1 MDQVAAMRSFR
12 KVLELGSFS
21 AAARQLGLSKAAVSK
36 QVSELE
42 AYLGATLIHRTTRR
56 LHPTDAGQAYFES
69 AVALLDELE
78 AADAAVRHLQSEPAG
93 TLRVSVPSAFGQMC
107 LSAMLSEL
115 GRRHPKLTV
124 SVEASDRLVDLV
136 EEGFDAAIRIR
147 ATLPD
152 STLIAKR
159 IRQIPIHVVAAPS
172 YLKAHGTP
180 QKPEDLAR
188 HNCFIYTLSSRPFEW
203 SFNGPSGS
211 KGGGSKGGGS
221 KGGGSRQVKVHG
233 TIHANHGHL
242 LLEPLRDGEG
252 IAMLPEF
259 LLAQDLEKG
268 TIVPILTKFP
278 ADPLTLFVVYPPSRH
293 SSPKIRALVDIVGEW
308 FAPNQTWETAMAKPA
323 ARRRAATRDPKDAR
337 GERNLHGA

>member
-36 QVSELE
+36 QISELE
-42 AYLGATLIHRTTRR
+42 SYLGATLIHRTTRR

-69 AVALLDELE
+69 AVGLLDELE

-93 TLRVSVPSAFGQMC
+93 TLRVSVPSAFGQVC

-115 GRRHPKLTV
+115 NRRHPKLTV
-124 SVEASDRLVDLV
+124 AVEATDRLVDLV

-188 HNCFIYTLSSRPFEW
+188 HNCFVYTLSNRPFEW
-203 SFNGPSGS
+203 SFKGRGES
-211 KGGGSKGGGS
+211 KGG
-221 KGGGSRQVKVHG
+221 QVKVHG
-233 TIHANHGHL
+233 TLHANHGHL

-259 LLAQDLEKG
+259 LLSQDLEKG
-268 TIVPILTKFP
+268 TLVPILTKFP

-308 FAPNQTWETAMAKPA
+308 FAPNQTWETAMERPI
-323 ARRRAATRDPKDAR
+323 ARRRAAVGAK
-337 GERNLHGA
+337 ERNLHGA

>member
-1 MDQVAAMRSFR
+1 MDQVSAMRSFR

-36 QVSELE
+36 QISELE

-69 AVALLDELE
+69 AVGLLDELE

-93 TLRVSVPSAFGQMC
+93 TLRISVPSAFAQNC
-107 LSAMLSEL
+107 LSAMLAEL

-124 SVEASDRLVDLV
+124 AVEATDRLVDLV

-180 QKPEDLAR
+180 QKPEDLSR
-188 HNCFIYTLSSRPFEW
+188 HNCFIYSLSSRPFEW
-203 SFNGPSGS
+203 RFKGQGSGS
-211 KGGGSKGGGS
+211 
-221 KGGGSRQVKVHG
+221 RHVKVHG
-233 TIHANHGHL
+233 TIHVNHGHL
-242 LLEPLRDGEG
+242 LLEPLRDGAG

-259 LLAQDLEKG
+259 LLSQDLEKG

-278 ADPLTLFVVYPPSRH
+278 VDPVTLFVVYPPSRH

-308 FAPNQTWETAMAKPA
+308 FAPNQTWETAMAKPI
-323 ARRRAATRDPKDAR
+323 ARRRAATREAKA
-337 GERNLHGA
+337 HVA

>member
-36 QVSELE
+36 QISELE

-69 AVALLDELE
+69 AVGLLDELE

-93 TLRVSVPSAFGQMC
+93 TLRVSVPSAFGQVC

-124 SVEASDRLVDLV
+124 SVEATDRLVDLV

-172 YLKAHGTP
+172 YLKKHGTP
-180 QKPEDLAR
+180 QKPDDLSR

-203 SFNGPSGS
+203 TFKASNA
-211 KGGGSKGGGS
+211 
-221 KGGGSRQVKVHG
+221 GGSRQVKVHG
-233 TIHANHGHL
+233 TLHANHGHL

-268 TIVPILTKFP
+268 TIVPLLTKFP
-278 ADPLTLFVVYPPSRH
+278 VDPLTLFVVYPPSRH

-308 FAPNQTWETAMAKPA
+308 FAPNQTWETAMEKPA
-323 ARRRAATRDPKDAR
+323 ARRRAALRDLKDSKR
-337 GERNLHGA
+337 ERNLHGA

>member
-69 AVALLDELE
+69 ATALLDELE

-93 TLRVSVPSAFGQMC
+93 TLRVSVPSAFGQIC
-107 LSAMLSEL
+107 LSAMLAEL
-115 GRRHPKLTV
+115 NRRHPKLTV
-124 SVEASDRLVDLV
+124 AVEATDRLVDLV

-147 ATLPD
+147 ASLPD

-159 IRQIPIHVVAAPS
+159 IRQIPIHVVAAPR
-172 YLKAHGTP
+172 YLKANGTP

-203 SFNGPSGS
+203 SF
-211 KGGGSKGGGS
+211 K
-221 KGGGSRQVKVHG
+221 GSRQVKVKG
-233 TIHANHGHL
+233 TIQANHGHL
-242 LLEPLRDGEG
+242 LLEPLREGLG

-259 LLAQDLEKG
+259 LLSQDLEKG
-268 TIVPILTKFP
+268 SIVPILTRFP
-278 ADPLTLFVVYPPSRH
+278 VDPLTLFVVYPPSRH
-293 SSPKIRALVDIVGEW
+293 SSPKIRALVDIVAEW
-308 FAPNQTWETAMAKPA
+308 FAANQNWDPALGKASPRRPVA
-323 ARRRAATRDPKDAR
+323 AREK
-337 GERNLHGA
+337 

>member
-69 AVALLDELE
+69 AVGLLDELE
-78 AADAAVRHLQSEPAG
+78 VADAAVRHLQSEPAG
-93 TLRVSVPSAFGQMC
+93 TLRISVPSAFGQVC

-115 GRRHPKLTV
+115 SRRHPKLTAA
-124 SVEASDRLVDLV
+124 VEATDRLVDLV

-159 IRQIPIHVVAAPS
+159 IRQIPIHVVAAPR

-180 QKPEDLAR
+180 QKPDDLTR

-203 SFNGPSGS
+203 TFKGSGGV
-211 KGGGSKGGGS
+211 K
-221 KGGGSRQVKVHG
+221 QVKVRG
-233 TIHANHGHL
+233 NLHANHGHL

-259 LLAQDLEKG
+259 LLSQDLEKG
-268 TIVPILTKFP
+268 TLVPILTKFP

-308 FAPNQTWETAMAKPA
+308 FAPEQTWETAMQKPSP
-323 ARRRAATRDPKDAR
+323 RRRAVSRDK
-337 GERNLHGA
+337 ERNLHGA

>member
-1 MDQVAAMRSFR
+1 
-12 KVLELGSFS
+12 
-21 AAARQLGLSKAAVSK
+21 
-36 QVSELE
+36 
-42 AYLGATLIHRTTRR
+42 
-56 LHPTDAGQAYFES
+56 
-69 AVALLDELE
+69 
-78 AADAAVRHLQSEPAG
+78 
-93 TLRVSVPSAFGQMC
+93 
-107 LSAMLSEL
+107 MLSEL

-124 SVEASDRLVDLV
+124 SVEATDRLVDLV
-136 EEGFDAAIRIR
+136 EEGFDAALRIR

-180 QKPEDLAR
+180 QKPEDLSR

-203 SFNGPSGS
+203 SF
-211 KGGGSKGGGS
+211 KGA
-221 KGGGSRQVKVHG
+221 RHVKVHG

-259 LLAQDLEKG
+259 LLSQDLEKK

-278 ADPLTLFVVYPPSRH
+278 VDPLSLFVVYPPSRH
-293 SSPKIRALVDIVGEW
+293 SSPKIRALVDLVGEW
-308 FAPNQTWETAMAKPA
+308 FAPSQTWETAMEKPV
-323 ARRRAATRDPKDAR
+323 ARRRAASRATRTGA
-337 GERNLHGA
+337 GERNVLGA

>member
-69 AVALLDELE
+69 AVGLLDELE

-93 TLRVSVPSAFGQMC
+93 TLRISVPSAFGQVC
-107 LSAMLSEL
+107 LSAMFSEMS
-115 GRRHPKLTV
+115 RRYPKLTAA
-124 SVEASDRLVDLV
+124 VEATDRLVDLV
-136 EEGFDAAIRIR
+136 EEGFDAALRIR

-159 IRQIPIHVVAAPS
+159 IRQIPIHVVASPR

-180 QKPEDLAR
+180 HKPEDLTR

-203 SFNGPSGS
+203 SFKGP
-211 KGGGSKGGGS
+211 GGAK
-221 KGGGSRQVKVHG
+221 QVKVRG
-233 TIHANHGHL
+233 NLHANHGHL

-259 LLAQDLEKG
+259 LLSQDLEKG
-268 TIVPILTKFP
+268 TLVPILTKYP

-308 FAPNQTWETAMAKPA
+308 FAPSQTWETAMEKPT
-323 ARRRAATRDPKDAR
+323 RKRAASSRDK
-337 GERNLHGA
+337 ERNLHGA

>member
-1 MDQVAAMRSFR
+1 MDQVGAMRSFR

-42 AYLGATLIHRTTRR
+42 SYLGATLIHRTTRR

-69 AVALLDELE
+69 AVGLLDELE

-93 TLRVSVPSAFGQMC
+93 TLRVSVPSAFGQVC

-124 SVEASDRLVDLV
+124 AVEATDRLVDLV

-180 QKPEDLAR
+180 QKPEDLSR

-203 SFNGPSGS
+203 SFKTPGNGGV
-211 KGGGSKGGGS
+211 
-221 KGGGSRQVKVHG
+221 RHVKVRG
-233 TIHANHGHL
+233 TIQANHGHL
-242 LLEPLRDGEG
+242 LLEPLRDGAG

-259 LLAQDLEKG
+259 LLSQDLEKE

-278 ADPLTLFVVYPPSRH
+278 VDPLTLFVVYPPSRH

-308 FAPNQTWETAMAKPA
+308 FAPNQTWETAMAKPT
-323 ARRRAATRDPKDAR
+323 ARRRAATREAKV
-337 GERNLHGA
+337 HGA

>member
-69 AVALLDELE
+69 ATALLDELE

-93 TLRVSVPSAFGQMC
+93 TLRVSVPSAFGQVC

-124 SVEASDRLVDLV
+124 SVEATDRLVDLV

-203 SFNGPSGS
+203 SF
-211 KGGGSKGGGS
+211 K
-221 KGGGSRQVKVHG
+221 GSRQVKVRG

-308 FAPNQTWETAMAKPA
+308 FAPNQTWETAMEKPA
-323 ARRRAATRDPKDAR
+323 ARRRAALKLR
-337 GERNLHGA
+337 ERNLHGA

>member
-69 AVALLDELE
+69 AVGLLDELE
-78 AADAAVRHLQSEPAG
+78 VADAAVRHLQSEPAG
-93 TLRVSVPSAFGQMC
+93 TLRVSVPSAFGQVC

-124 SVEASDRLVDLV
+124 SVEATDRLVDLV

-172 YLKAHGTP
+172 YLKVHGTP

-203 SFNGPSGS
+203 SFKGS
-211 KGGGSKGGGS
+211 GGS
-221 KGGGSRQVKVHG
+221 KGGGSRQVKVQG

-308 FAPNQTWETAMAKPA
+308 FAQNQTWETAMAKPA
-323 ARRRAATRDPKDAR
+323 ARRRATLRDK
-337 GERNLHGA
+337 ERNLYGA

>member
-1 MDQVAAMRSFR
+1 MDQVSAMRSFR

-36 QVSELE
+36 QISELE

-56 LHPTDAGQAYFES
+56 LHPTAAGQAYFES
-69 AVALLDELE
+69 AVGLLDELE

-93 TLRVSVPSAFGQMC
+93 TLRISVPSAFAQNC
-107 LSAMLSEL
+107 LSAMLAEL

-124 SVEASDRLVDLV
+124 AVEATDRLVDLV

-180 QKPEDLAR
+180 QKPEDLSR
-188 HNCFIYTLSSRPFEW
+188 HNCFIYSLSSRPFEW
-203 SFNGPSGS
+203 RFKGQGSGS
-211 KGGGSKGGGS
+211 
-221 KGGGSRQVKVHG
+221 RHVKVHG
-233 TIHANHGHL
+233 TIHVNHGHL
-242 LLEPLRDGEG
+242 LLEPLRDGAG

-259 LLAQDLEKG
+259 LLSQDLEKG

-278 ADPLTLFVVYPPSRH
+278 VDPVTLFVVYPPSRH

-308 FAPNQTWETAMAKPA
+308 FAPNQTWETAMAKPI
-323 ARRRAATRDPKDAR
+323 ARRRAATREAKA
-337 GERNLHGA
+337 HVA

>member
-1 MDQVAAMRSFR
+1 MDQIAAMRSFR

-78 AADAAVRHLQSEPAG
+78 TADAAVRHLQSEPAG
-93 TLRVSVPSAFGQMC
+93 TLRVSVPSAFGQVC

-115 GRRHPKLTV
+115 GRRYPKLTV

-147 ATLPD
+147 ASLPD

-159 IRQIPIHVVAAPS
+159 IRQIPIHVVAAPR

-180 QKPEDLAR
+180 QKPEDLSR

-203 SFNGPSGS
+203 RF
-211 KGGGSKGGGS
+211 KGA
-221 KGGGSRQVKVHG
+221 RHVKVRG

-259 LLAQDLEKG
+259 LLSQDLEKG
-268 TIVPILTKFP
+268 TIVPILAKFP

-308 FAPNQTWETAMAKPA
+308 FAPNLTWETAMASPT
-323 ARRRAATRDPKDAR
+323 ARRRASLRGSRTGL

>member
-69 AVALLDELE
+69 AVGLLDELE

-93 TLRVSVPSAFGQMC
+93 TLRISVPSAFAQLC
-107 LSAMLSEL
+107 LSAMLAEL

-124 SVEASDRLVDLV
+124 SVEATDRLVDLV

-203 SFNGPSGS
+203 SFKGP
-211 KGGGSKGGGS
+211 GGAKAGGL
-221 KGGGSRQVKVHG
+221 RQVKVRG

-242 LLEPLRDGEG
+242 MLEPLRQGLG
-252 IAMLPEF
+252 IATLPEF
-259 LLAQDLEKG
+259 ILAEDLKKG
-268 TIVPILTKFP
+268 TVVPILTKFP

-308 FAPNQTWETAMAKPA
+308 FAPNQTWETAMEKPA
-323 ARRRAATRDPKDAR
+323 ARRRAATRER
-337 GERNLHGA
+337 ERNVHGA

>member
-1 MDQVAAMRSFR
+1 MDQVGAMRSFR

-42 AYLGATLIHRTTRR
+42 SYLGATLIHRTTRR

-69 AVALLDELE
+69 AVGLLDELE

-93 TLRVSVPSAFGQMC
+93 TLRVSVPSAFGQVC

-124 SVEASDRLVDLV
+124 AVEATDRLVDLV

-180 QKPEDLAR
+180 QKPEDLSR

-203 SFNGPSGS
+203 SFKAHGSG
-211 KGGGSKGGGS
+211 GV
-221 KGGGSRQVKVHG
+221 RHVKVRG
-233 TIHANHGHL
+233 TIQANHGHL
-242 LLEPLRDGEG
+242 LLEPLRDGAG

-259 LLAQDLEKG
+259 LLSQDLEKG

-278 ADPLTLFVVYPPSRH
+278 VDLLTLFVVYPPSRH

-308 FAPNQTWETAMAKPA
+308 FAPNQTWETAMAKPT
-323 ARRRAATRDPKDAR
+323 ARRRAATREAKV
-337 GERNLHGA
+337 HGA

>member
-69 AVALLDELE
+69 AVGLLDELE

-93 TLRVSVPSAFGQMC
+93 TLRVSVPSAFGQVC

-115 GRRHPKLTV
+115 GRRYPKLTV
-124 SVEASDRLVDLV
+124 SVEATDRLVDLV

-180 QKPEDLAR
+180 QKPEDLSR

-203 SFNGPSGS
+203 SFKASNA
-211 KGGGSKGGGS
+211 GGA
-221 KGGGSRQVKVHG
+221 RHVKVRG

-259 LLAQDLEKG
+259 LLSQDLEKG
-268 TIVPILTKFP
+268 TIVPLLTKFP

-308 FAPNQTWETAMAKPA
+308 FAPNQTWETAMEKPI
-323 ARRRAATRDPKDAR
+323 ARRRAAASASRAGA

>member
-69 AVALLDELE
+69 AVGLLDELE

-93 TLRVSVPSAFGQMC
+93 TLRVSVPSAFGQVC

-147 ATLPD
+147 ASLPD

-159 IRQIPIHVVAAPS
+159 IRQIPIHVVAAPR

-180 QKPEDLAR
+180 QKPEDLSR

-203 SFNGPSGS
+203 SF
-211 KGGGSKGGGS
+211 KGRGGSKGGH
-221 KGGGSRQVKVHG
+221 VKVRG

-259 LLAQDLEKG
+259 LLSQDLEKG
-268 TIVPILTKFP
+268 TLVPILTKFP

-323 ARRRAATRDPKDAR
+323 ARRGAAPHAAR
-337 GERNLHGA
+337 TGAGERNLHGA

>member
-1 MDQVAAMRSFR
+1 MDQVGAMRSFR

-42 AYLGATLIHRTTRR
+42 SYLGATLIHRTTRR

-69 AVALLDELE
+69 AVGLLDELE

-93 TLRVSVPSAFGQMC
+93 TLRVSVPSAFGQVC

-124 SVEASDRLVDLV
+124 AVEATDRLVDLV

-159 IRQIPIHVVAAPS
+159 IRQIPIHVVAAPR

-180 QKPEDLAR
+180 QKPEDLSR

-203 SFNGPSGS
+203 SFKGPGSG
-211 KGGGSKGGGS
+211 GV
-221 KGGGSRQVKVHG
+221 RHVKVRG
-233 TIHANHGHL
+233 TIQVNHGHL

-259 LLAQDLEKG
+259 LLSQDLEKG

-278 ADPLTLFVVYPPSRH
+278 VDPLTLFVVYPPSRH

-308 FAPNQTWETAMAKPA
+308 FAPNQTWETAMAKPT
-323 ARRRAATRDPKDAR
+323 ARRRAATREAKV
-337 GERNLHGA
+337 HGA

>member
-69 AVALLDELE
+69 TVALLDELE
-78 AADAAVRHLQSEPAG
+78 SADAAVRHLQSEPAG
-93 TLRVSVPSAFGQMC
+93 TLRVSVPSAFGQIC
-107 LSAMLSEL
+107 LSAMLAEL
-115 GRRHPKLTV
+115 GRRHPKLTA
-124 SVEASDRLVDLV
+124 SVEATDRLVDLV

-159 IRQIPIHVVAAPS
+159 IRQIPIHCVAAPG

-180 QKPEDLAR
+180 QKPEELTR
-188 HNCFIYTLSSRPFEW
+188 HNCFIYTLSNRPFEW
-203 SFNGPSGS
+203 SFKTPNGT
-211 KGGGSKGGGS
+211 
-221 KGGGSRQVKVHG
+221 RQVKVKG

-259 LLAQDLEKG
+259 LISQDLEKG
-268 TIVPILTKFP
+268 SIVPILTKFP
-278 ADPLTLFVVYPPSRH
+278 VDPLTLFVVYPPSRH

-308 FAPNQTWETAMAKPA
+308 FAANPKWA
-323 ARRRAATRDPKDAR
+323 AATDAATVKRR
-337 GERNLHGA
+337 GAIRNRERENLHGA

>member
-42 AYLGATLIHRTTRR
+42 SYLGATLIHRTTRR

-78 AADAAVRHLQSEPAG
+78 AADAAVRHLQSEPSG
-93 TLRVSVPSAFGQMC
+93 TLRVSVPSAFGQVC

-159 IRQIPIHVVAAPS
+159 IRQIPIHVVAAPG

-180 QKPEDLAR
+180 QKPDDLSR

-203 SFNGPSGS
+203 SFRGT
-211 KGGGSKGGGS
+211 
-221 KGGGSRQVKVHG
+221 GGSRQVKVRG

-268 TIVPILTKFP
+268 TLVPILTKFP

-308 FAPNQTWETAMAKPA
+308 FAPKQTWETAMAKPA
-323 ARRRAATRDPKDAR
+323 ARRRAALRDPKDSTR
-337 GERNLHGA
+337 ERNPHGA

>member
-1 MDQVAAMRSFR
+1 LDQVAAMRSFR

-69 AVALLDELE
+69 AVSLLDELE
-78 AADAAVRHLQSEPAG
+78 VADAAVRHLQSEPAG
-93 TLRVSVPSAFGQMC
+93 TLRVSVPSAFGQVC

-115 GRRHPKLTV
+115 GRRYPKLTA
-124 SVEASDRLVDLV
+124 SVEATDRLVDLV

-159 IRQIPIHVVAAPS
+159 IRQIPIHVVAAPG

-180 QKPEDLAR
+180 QKPEDLSR
-188 HNCFIYTLSSRPFEW
+188 HNCFVYTLSSRPFEW
-203 SFNGPSGS
+203 SF
-211 KGGGSKGGGS
+211 KGA
-221 KGGGSRQVKVHG
+221 RQVKVRG

-268 TIVPILTKFP
+268 TLVPILTKFP
-278 ADPLTLFVVYPPSRH
+278 VDPLTLFVVYPPSRH
-293 SSPKIRALVDIVGEW
+293 SSPKIRALVDLVGEW
-308 FAPNQTWETAMAKPA
+308 FAPEKTWETAVDKP
-323 ARRRAATRDPKDAR
+323 ARRRAATRDPKRPA

>member
-69 AVALLDELE
+69 AVGLLDELE
-78 AADAAVRHLQSEPAG
+78 VADAAVRHLQSEPAG
-93 TLRVSVPSAFGQMC
+93 TLRISVPSAFGQVC
-107 LSAMLSEL
+107 LSAMFSEMS
-115 GRRHPKLTV
+115 RRHPKLTAA
-124 SVEASDRLVDLV
+124 VEATDRLVDLV

-159 IRQIPIHVVAAPS
+159 IRQIPIYVVASPR

-203 SFNGPSGS
+203 SFKGP
-211 KGGGSKGGGS
+211 GGAK
-221 KGGGSRQVKVHG
+221 QVKVRG
-233 TIHANHGHL
+233 NLHANHGHL

-259 LLAQDLEKG
+259 LLSQDLEKG
-268 TIVPILTKFP
+268 TLVPILTKFP

-308 FAPNQTWETAMAKPA
+308 FAPEQTWETAMAKPTP
-323 ARRRAATRDPKDAR
+323 RRRAVSRDK
-337 GERNLHGA
+337 ERNLHGA

>member
-36 QVSELE
+36 QISELE
-42 AYLGATLIHRTTRR
+42 SYLGATLIHRTTRR

-69 AVALLDELE
+69 AVGLLDELE

-93 TLRVSVPSAFGQMC
+93 TLRVSVPSAFGQVC

-115 GRRHPKLTV
+115 NRRHPKLTV
-124 SVEASDRLVDLV
+124 AVEATDRLVDLV

-188 HNCFIYTLSSRPFEW
+188 HNCFVYTLSNRPFEW
-203 SFNGPSGS
+203 SFKGRGES
-211 KGGGSKGGGS
+211 KGG
-221 KGGGSRQVKVHG
+221 QVKVHG
-233 TIHANHGHL
+233 TLHANHGHL

-259 LLAQDLEKG
+259 LLSQDLEKG
-268 TIVPILTKFP
+268 TLVPILTKYP

-308 FAPNQTWETAMAKPA
+308 FAPNQTWETAMEKPI
-323 ARRRAATRDPKDAR
+323 ARRRRGALRDK
-337 GERNLHGA
+337 ERNLHGA

>member
-69 AVALLDELE
+69 AVGLLDELE
-78 AADAAVRHLQSEPAG
+78 VADAAVRHLQSEPAG
-93 TLRVSVPSAFGQMC
+93 TLRVSVPSAFGQVC

-124 SVEASDRLVDLV
+124 SVEATDRLVDLV

-147 ATLPD
+147 AALPD

-172 YLKAHGTP
+172 YLKKHGTP
-180 QKPEDLAR
+180 QKPEDLSR

-203 SFNGPSGS
+203 NFKASNA
-211 KGGGSKGGGS
+211 
-221 KGGGSRQVKVHG
+221 GGSRQIKVRG
-233 TIHANHGHL
+233 TLHANHGHL

-268 TIVPILTKFP
+268 TIVPILSKFP

-308 FAPNQTWETAMAKPA
+308 FAPNQTWETAMAKPT
-323 ARRRAATRDPKDAR
+323 ARRRAMNRETKV
-337 GERNLHGA
+337 HGA

>member
-1 MDQVAAMRSFR
+1 MDQVSAMRSFR

-69 AVALLDELE
+69 AVGLLDELE

-93 TLRVSVPSAFGQMC
+93 TLRVSVPSAFGQVC

-115 GRRHPKLTV
+115 GRRYPKLTV
-124 SVEASDRLVDLV
+124 SVEATDRLVDLV

-159 IRQIPIHVVAAPS
+159 IRQIPIHVVAAPA

-180 QKPEDLAR
+180 QKPEDLSR

-203 SFNGPSGS
+203 RFKGA
-211 KGGGSKGGGS
+211 GGGL
-221 KGGGSRQVKVHG
+221 RHVKVRG

-259 LLAQDLEKG
+259 LLSQDLEKG

-278 ADPLTLFVVYPPSRH
+278 ADLLTLFVVYPPSRH

-308 FAPNQTWETAMAKPA
+308 FAPDQTWETAMERPGTRRRT
-323 ARRRAATRDPKDAR
+323 ARRASRAGA
-337 GERNLHGA
+337 GERKVHGA

>member
-42 AYLGATLIHRTTRR
+42 SYLGATLIHRTTRR

-69 AVALLDELE
+69 AVGLLDELE
-78 AADAAVRHLQSEPAG
+78 VADAAVRHLQSEPAG
-93 TLRVSVPSAFGQMC
+93 TLRVSVPSAFGQVC

-124 SVEASDRLVDLV
+124 AVEATDRLVDLV

-180 QKPEDLAR
+180 QKPEDLSR

-203 SFNGPSGS
+203 SFKGQGSGV
-211 KGGGSKGGGS
+211 
-221 KGGGSRQVKVHG
+221 RQVKVRG
-233 TIHANHGHL
+233 TIQANHGHL

-268 TIVPILTKFP
+268 TIVPILSKFP
-278 ADPLTLFVVYPPSRH
+278 TDPLTLFVVYPPSRH

-308 FAPNQTWETAMAKPA
+308 FAQNQTWESAMAKPT
-323 ARRRAATRDPKDAR
+323 ARRRAASRESKV
-337 GERNLHGA
+337 HGA